1 MERQLMETDIVVAGF
16 GPAAAGFLLTLA
28 PELSKVKEDGTP
40 LYESRVM
47 PGMPLQV
54 MCYERADDTGFGVSG
69 IVTRAEAMRTT
80 FPGVDLAA
88 EIPNAANVSQEKT
101 TYLFDHLGCSKRSL
115 GTRLID
121 GCFRM
126 GKVIMKGGEW
136 QARELP
142 ITPPF
147 MDKRGGLVLNMGSLM
162 GWAACKVMES
172 GTAQIWPGS
181 PVAGPIF
188 DGERVV
194 GVRMADQGV
203 ERDGAQTDAYMPGMD
218 VKARLTVVADGP
230 VGAVGR
236 ALDERFGLPKGHAR
250 NDWGVGMKAVVQLP
264 DSCKL
269 EPGTII
275 HTLGFPEPEIFGFFY
290 VHPNRTASMGIF
302 VAPWQDTPV
311 RTTYRYLQHW
321 MQHPYIWRHIE
332 GGTLVSWGAKSIQES
347 GTEGEPFLCGDG
359 FARIGEGSGTTDCLA
374 NAGVDEAWASGAM
387 LARNVLKLLAE
398 GRDFTKANLEGTY
411 LAERRSSA
419 LDRRLKKAT
428 HARAGFN
435 RSFFWGMAGEGL
447 CGLTG
452 GILNLGK
459 VFKSV
464 PPANRIPELSEAVK
478 GRKCDM
484 DALAKGVA
492 EAKKA
497 RKPLHDAV
505 MDACGWPEIPFDGK
519 LLVTHQDALLIGG
532 KVQAAPGFA
541 DHVRFADAGLCRACT
556 KQTCIEICSAQAL
569 MPADEEGNPP
579 KFDREKCVH
588 CGACIWNCA
597 KLQPGTEKSNVVFS
611 AGSGGLHS
619 NEN

>member
-69 IVTRAEAMRTT
+69 IVTRAEAMRAT

-101 TYLFDHLGCSKRSL
+101 AYLFDHLGCSKRSL

-136 QARELP
+136 HARELP

-188 DGERVV
+188 DGGRVV

-203 ERDGAQTDAYMPGMD
+203 EKDGAQTDAYMPGMD

-435 RSFFWGMAGEGL
+435 KSFFWGMAGEGL